1 MIKLYMNF
9 IVIIANHPRK
19 ILETANTT
27 VVRLHQNQ
35 NNTTTNSPRRTD
47 NQMKFAAQ
55 VQNKTQD
62 HLEFFLHPFLL
73 LSTNPPMET
82 CTIPKEIQG
91 KRDGCTLGGDGRGA
105 ARVWGGEEEG
115 GCLEWRGAAAA
126 RMREGEGEEGVIG
139 CPKENGR
146 GGCKSSGRGG

>member
-1 MIKLYMNF
+1 M
-9 IVIIANHPRK
+9 
-19 ILETANTT
+19 
-27 VVRLHQNQ
+27 
-35 NNTTTNSPRRTD
+35 
-47 NQMKFAAQ
+47 
-55 VQNKTQD
+55 
-62 HLEFFLHPFLL
+62 
-73 LSTNPPMET
+73 
-82 CTIPKEIQG
+82 
-91 KRDGCTLGGDGRGA
+91 GA